1 MARDTAAA
9 AVDIAAWRSGVGDL
23 SNDSLP
29 ELPGASKAY
38 SQQTTSR
45 IPSYSSAASSSATSS
60 GATAVNP
67 AAPIDLTDSPESNKQ
82 HRLTSYGNDKI
93 TDYYDRQAAVDPS
106 RYGNVLQ
113 PSRKPPIINQSSSSS
128 SSSLVSLSDLNKQK
142 PVVQPPVHR
151 ELSVKERTLLQYKAE
166 AARSGIPLGSPR
178 DPSRYTSAAGP
189 SSGLIL
195 HFPTCHADV
204 RSQMSYPSRPS
215 EHSAITEAT
224 SLPRKDTMNPY
235 TSPIRPLK
243 RVLYRQKSRRSNSE
257 SSSRLFVLIWR
268 MLT

>member
-1 MARDTAAA
+1 MARDT
-9 AVDIAAWRSGVGDL
+9 AVDIAAWRSGVHEISDV

-38 SQQTTSR
+38 SQQITAR
-45 IPSYSSAASSSATSS
+45 IPSYGSAASSSATSS
-60 GATAVNP
+60 GATTAVNP

-82 HRLTSYGNDKI
+82 HRLTSYGNNKI
-93 TDYYDRQAAVDPS
+93 TDYYDRQATVDPY

-128 SSSLVSLSDLNKQK
+128 SSSLVSLSELNKPIK
-142 PVVQPPVHR
+142 PVAQPPFHR

-189 SSGLIL
+189 SSGLVSHSQHATLMSL
-195 HFPTCHADV
+195 HRRHTHLA
-204 RSQMSYPSRPS
+204 
-215 EHSAITEAT
+215 
-224 SLPRKDTMNPY
+224 
-235 TSPIRPLK
+235 
-243 RVLYRQKSRRSNSE
+243 RQSIQR
-257 SSSRLFVLIWR
+257 
-268 MLT
+268 

>member
-1 MARDTAAA
+1 MARDA
-9 AVDIAAWRSGVGDL
+9 AVDIAAWRSGVHEISDV

-38 SQQTTSR
+38 SQQTTTR
-45 IPSYSSAASSSATSS
+45 IPSYGSAASSSATSS

-82 HRLTSYGNDKI
+82 HRLTSYGNNKI
-93 TDYYDRQAAVDPS
+93 TDYYDRQATVDPY

-142 PVVQPPVHR
+142 SVVQPPVHR

-204 RSQMSYPSRPS
+204 PSQTLYPSRPS
-215 EHSAITEAT
+215 EHSAITVAT
-224 SLPRKDTMNPY
+224 SLLRKDTMNPY
-235 TSPIRPLK
+235 TSPTRPLK

-257 SSSRLFVLIWR
+257 SSSRLSVLIWR